1 MGSFG
6 RRGWIDCF
14 LSCRIERCKR
24 ILKKLGDAGYV
35 VPYSMIEERT
45 KNCAPSL
52 PIISDCLIVVDRFAF
67 DYPGTGNLARLSR
80 LLRSLPRQ
88 HDALVGVCVS
98 IYLSS
103 EPLQLYPLQEAIDFI
118 HSHHGVAAVAHP
130 WCCSDPM
137 KVCEDAVRMGI
148 DALECFPPSDNKDF
162 GTTIYSD
169 FAKAHHLFCS
179 SGSDYHGIA
188 GMTATLGENVFPED
202 MAASFLESMKKH
214 DVINKHGVV

>member
-52 PIISDCLIVVDRFAF
+52 PIISDCLIAGDRFAF

-88 HDALVGVCVS
+88 HDALVGICVS

-103 EPLQLYPLQEAIDFI
+103 EPLQLLSPPRSDRFHPLSSRRRSGRASLVLLG
-118 HSHHGVAAVAHP
+118 SHEGVRRR
-130 WCCSDPM
+130 CSYGYRRIGVFSAERQQGLRND
-137 KVCEDAVRMGI
+137 
-148 DALECFPPSDNKDF
+148 
-162 GTTIYSD
+162 
-169 FAKAHHLFCS
+169 HL
-179 SGSDYHGIA
+179 
-188 GMTATLGENVFPED
+188 L
-202 MAASFLESMKKH
+202 
-214 DVINKHGVV
+214 